1 MPSSKRK
8 VILDDIVT
16 KLKSITSPRIGKVSE
31 QPAEFARLARTAFPF
46 IQVTVTNETK
56 EDIAMNS
63 WRLAT
68 MDVDITVHL
77 EGKSKTEK
85 TEEQLADLIEAI
97 EEKLEADRTRGGP
110 ENAQIT
116 EVLQVGDIEVSS
128 YPTINQTIGVGV
140 QYTYSQG
147 NT

>member
-1 MPSSKRK
+1 MSNSKRK
-8 VILDDIVT
+8 LIVDDVV
-16 KLKSITSPRIGKVSE
+16 KQLKTITSPRIGKVSE
-31 QPAEFARLARTAFPF
+31 KPAEFARLARTAYPF
-46 IQVTVTNETK
+46 IQVAVTSESK

-68 MDVDITVHL
+68 MDIDLTVHL

-85 TEEQLADLIEAI
+85 AEEQLADIIEAI
-97 EEKLEADRTRGGP
+97 EEKLEADRGRDG
-110 ENAQIT
+110 NAQLT
-116 EVLQVGDIEVSS
+116 EILEIGDIQVSD
-128 YPTINQTIGVGV
+128 YPTINQTIGVGI

>member
-1 MPSSKRK
+1 
-8 VILDDIVT
+8 
-16 KLKSITSPRIGKVSE
+16 
-31 QPAEFARLARTAFPF
+31 LARTAFPF
-46 IQVTVTNETK
+46 IQVTITNETK

-68 MDVDITVHL
+68 MDIDITVHL

-85 TEEQLADLIEAI
+85 TEEQLADIIEAI